1 MPARII
7 HLENR
12 ADFKELLKKEMFVIV
27 KAGAG
32 WCGPCREITPYFD
45 EYVKTHLN
53 NNFIIV
59 KWDVDSESDLA
70 SYLKRTSIPQLFY
83 YKYGS
88 LQNTMVGADINHLV
102 NFLKKLLKNLK
113 LKK

>member
-12 ADFKELLKKEMFVIV
+12 ADFKELLKEEKNIVV

-45 EYVKTHLN
+45 EYVEKYLN
-53 NNFIIV
+53 NKFIIV
-59 KWDVDSESDLA
+59 KLDVDSGSDLA
-70 SYLKRTSIPQLFY
+70 SYLKIKSIPQLFY
-83 YKYGS
+83 YKDGY
-88 LQNTMVGADINHLV
+88 LQNTMVGSDENHLKK
-102 NFLKKLLKNLK
+102 FLNGLLKNL
-113 LKK
+113 